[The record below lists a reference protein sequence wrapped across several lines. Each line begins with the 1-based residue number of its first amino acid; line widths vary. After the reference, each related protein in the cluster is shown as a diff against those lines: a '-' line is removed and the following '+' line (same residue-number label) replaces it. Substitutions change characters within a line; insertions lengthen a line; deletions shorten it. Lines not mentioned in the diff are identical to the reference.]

1 MSRRLQ
7 DYRSVQIDIR
17 AIEAA
22 LSSINDEEKS
32 HPDKATNHDSLAH
45 QAQWGKIKGE
55 LDRRRAYLRKQL
67 ATKEEEKASLYLE
80 LEQTPLSLFS
90 VAEMI
95 DKLTYIE
102 GLFSTQGTN
111 AAWDA
116 VTNLTDKLETDEA
129 RVKEL
134 RAA

>member
-1 MSRRLQ
+1 MSRRLE

-22 LSSINDEEKS
+22 LTSINDEEKS
-32 HPDKATNHDSLAH
+32 HPSKATNHDSLTH
-45 QAQWGKIKGE
+45 QAQWAKIKGE

-67 ATKEEEKASLYLE
+67 ITKEEQKSSLYLE
-80 LEQTPLSLFS
+80 LEQTPLSMFS

-102 GLFSTQGTN
+102 GLFSTQGGN

-116 VTNLTDKLETDEA
+116 VTNLIDKLETDEA

-134 RAA
+134 KAA